1 VLAAIEDNLYPEQMS
16 TISTCGLNFYITRDG
31 ALTVIDKDSMSGDYF
46 RCADCGFENRISLYV
61 YPTLYASYDGKAKYP
76 VKAYKK
82 MLNLVY
88 SARVYQYSELNFGT
102 FMGGWYYQTTGEG
115 ITKFI
120 MYCPNKT
127 IHAIVN
133 YIPKVKIDD
142 KVTVCFVTRNNEVIL
157 INSDC
162 EIIET
167 VCVLESEPGIFEM
180 SGGYLECIGDI
191 VDEPQNLIWS
201 YKANKALNTK
211 SAAADQTFD

>member
-1 VLAAIEDNLYPEQMS
+1 MACCQDKRDTLAAIENNLYPEQVP
-16 TISTCGLNFYITRDG
+16 TISTCDLNFYITRDG
-31 ALTVIDKDSMSGDYF
+31 ALTVIDKDSMSDDYF
-46 RCADCGFENRISLYV
+46 RCADCGFENRISL
-61 YPTLYASYDGKAKYP
+61 YDGKAKYP

-102 FMGGWYYQTTGEG
+102 FMGGWYYQTTGN

-120 MYCPNKT
+120 MYYPNKT
-127 IHAIVN
+127 IHSIVN
-133 YIPKVKIDD
+133 YVPKVKIDD
-142 KVTVCFVTRNNEVIL
+142 KVIVCFVTQNNEVIL

-211 SAAADQTFD
+211 SAVADQTFN